1 MAKAK
6 DRVVVV
12 VIGGLTSSQA
22 NRMTDKILTAKEKY
36 APYGKGTIASVSKS
50 DVGKMLQ
57 RGMQKQLEG
66 K

>member
-6 DRVVVV
+6 DRVVVA

-22 NRMTDKILTAKEKY
+22 SRMTEQILSAKEKY

-57 RGMQKQLEG
+57 KGKQKQLER